1 MICCMHNNLPFPRA
15 LPRLSEGNGLQCEV
29 LETTAELEWVVMVRK
44 NREREKELLVFSP
57 PRSFS
62 RRHKF
67 YVTFLDR
74 RSPEIGD

>member
-15 LPRLSEGNGLQCEV
+15 LPRLSEGSGLQCGV
-29 LETTAELEWVVMVRK
+29 LETSAKLEWVVMVRK
-44 NREREKELLVFSP
+44 NREREKELLLFSP
-57 PRSFS
+57 SRPSPR
-62 RRHKF
+62 RQKF

>member
-1 MICCMHNNLPFPRA
+1 MR
-15 LPRLSEGNGLQCEV
+15 GTG
-29 LETTAELEWVVMVRK
+29 AELEWVVMVRK
-44 NREREKELLVFSP
+44 NREREKELLLFSP
-57 PRSFS
+57 SRPSP